1 MLPKMKIYS
10 RLQKLTAIKIVVISL
25 LLLFVSRER
34 PAKRLKN
41 VQFIREKIVA
51 FKGNSGYS
59 ANKIQNI
66 NDEDYVIEEKVF
78 YNHQGKAIKI
88 YHGGSEGFIVYSNP
102 VIKNIT
108 LPFDPSMSNIK
119 ISVNTKDDY
128 ILDNSQKIETFE
140 VHERKRLIIGREDN
154 NKRTTFFMY

>member
-1 MLPKMKIYS
+1 MKIYS
-10 RLQKLTAIKIVVISL
+10 RFQRLTALKVITISL
-25 LLLFVSRER
+25 LLLFVSCER
-34 PAKRLKN
+34 FSDRLKN

-102 VIKNIT
+102 AVKNMT
-108 LPFDPSMSNIK
+108 LPFDPSMSDIK
-119 ISVNTKDDY
+119 ISVNTKEDY

-140 VHERKRLIIGREDN
+140 VHEREHLIIGKEDN

>member
-1 MLPKMKIYS
+1 MKIYS
-10 RLQKLTAIKIVVISL
+10 RSQKLTTIKIVAIGL

-34 PAKRLKN
+34 PAKRLKD

-78 YNHQGKAIKI
+78 YSHQGKAIKI

-102 VIKNIT
+102 AVKNIT
-108 LPFDPSMSNIK
+108 LPFVPSMSNIK
-119 ISVNTKDDY
+119 ISVNTKEDY

-140 VHERKRLIIGREDN
+140 VHERERLIIGKEDN

>member
-1 MLPKMKIYS
+1 MKIYS
-10 RLQKLTAIKIVVISL
+10 RFQRLTALKVITISL
-25 LLLFVSRER
+25 LLLFVSCER
-34 PAKRLKN
+34 FSDRLKN

-59 ANKIQNI
+59 TNKIQNI
-66 NDEDYVIEEKVF
+66 NNEDYVVEEKVF
-78 YNHQGKAIKI
+78 YNQRGKAIKI

-102 VIKNIT
+102 VVKNVTI
-108 LPFDPSMSNIK
+108 PFDPSMSNIK
-119 ISVNTKDDY
+119 ISVNTKEDY

-140 VHERKRLIIGREDN
+140 VHEREHLIIGKEDN

>member
-34 PAKRLKN
+34 PSGRLKN

-78 YNHQGKAIKI
+78 YDRKGKAIKI
-88 YHGGSEGFIVYSNP
+88 YHGGSEGFVVYSNP
-102 VIKNIT
+102 VVNNVT
-108 LPFDPSMSNIK
+108 LPFDPSMNK
-119 ISVNTKDDY
+119 IRISINTKEDY

-140 VHERKRLIIGREDN
+140 VHEREHLIIGKEDN